1 MQVPLFSSLFA
12 LLGLA
17 AGLSAQAV
25 TLRGR
30 VTDGSAAGCYY
41 CTGFAHVFK
50 YTGTRLQS
58 STVNLNPFMN
68 QDITVTGTW
77 NGTFVD
83 VTSAQLVPESFSISG
98 GGLLGASFDI
108 NTNGT
113 PGNLAINLLALGAGL
128 VIPFSDLGL
137 QLNPASTVVHGFGVI
152 DSGGE
157 YSSELLVPNLP
168 SLIGLRIF
176 GQGVVLPASG
186 NFYSTNPDAKEIG

>member
-1 MQVPLFSSLFA
+1 MHHSFRLSLLA
-12 LLGLA
+12 LLGLST
-17 AGLSAQAV
+17 GLVAQTV

-58 STVNLNPFMN
+58 STINLNPFMN

-77 NGTFVD
+77 NGTYVN
-83 VTSAQLVPESFSISG
+83 VTSAQLVPESFSLSG
-98 GGLLGASFDI
+98 SGTIGESFDL

-113 PGNLAINLLALGAGL
+113 PGNLAINLVAFGAGL
-128 VIPFSDLGL
+128 VIPFADLGL
-137 QLNPASTVVHGFGVI
+137 QLNPASAVVHGYGLI
-152 DSGGE
+152 DGGGE
-157 YSSELLVPNLP
+157 FTSELSVPNVP
-168 SLIGLRIF
+168 SLIGLRVF

-186 NFYSTNPDAKEIG
+186 TFYSTNPDAKEVG